1 MFYKVKNVHPLPN
14 LMLLVDF
21 ENGVQKQYSI
31 ESLLSKWKTFTVLK
45 DNEKLFNSVKVDG
58 KGYGISWNDDLDLS
72 CSELFENGIEITNTE
87 KVS

>member
-72 CSELFENGIEITNTE
+72 CSELFENGIEVSNTE

>member
-72 CSELFENGIEITNTE
+72 CNELFENGIEVTNTE